1 MRLDSF
7 AVLWRANYMVKE
19 EIMAIVCNMRKTQWT
34 MVLR

>member
-19 EIMAIVCNMRKTQWT
+19 EIMTIVCNMRKTQWT